1 MPNSVRRVIVV
12 STLFVMEEAM
22 KKMLFAVVAGAL
34 LVAACA
40 SEPKKDYSREQ
51 EKAREHGQ
59 EAFQAPE
66 VNE

>member
-1 MPNSVRRVIVV
+1 M
-12 STLFVMEEAM
+12 M
-22 KKMLFAVVAGAL
+22 KMVFAFIAGAL
-34 LVAACA
+34 LFATFAT
-40 SEPKKDYSREQ
+40 EQKDYSKDQ

>member
-1 MPNSVRRVIVV
+1 
-12 STLFVMEEAM
+12 M
-22 KKMLFAVVAGAL
+22 KKLIIVLGLMAI
-34 LVAACA
+34 AASCA
-40 SEPKKDYSREQ
+40 TEQKDYSKDQ

>member
-1 MPNSVRRVIVV
+1 
-12 STLFVMEEAM
+12 M
-22 KKMLFAVVAGAL
+22 KKAL
-34 LVAACA
+34 LALALMAFVASCA
-40 SEPKKDYSREQ
+40 TEQKDYSRDQ

>member
-1 MPNSVRRVIVV
+1 
-12 STLFVMEEAM
+12 M
-22 KKMLFAVVAGAL
+22 KKLL
-34 LVAACA
+34 LVLGLMAVAASCA
-40 SEPKKDYSREQ
+40 SEPKKDYSQDQ

>member
-1 MPNSVRRVIVV
+1 
-12 STLFVMEEAM
+12 M
-22 KKMLFAVVAGAL
+22 KKMVFAFIAGVL

>member
-1 MPNSVRRVIVV
+1 
-12 STLFVMEEAM
+12 M
-22 KKMLFAVVAGAL
+22 KKL
-34 LVAACA
+34 LVVLGLMAIAASCA
-40 SEPKKDYSREQ
+40 TPQKDYSQDQ